1 MITNSI
7 NIPQAWKSNLDN
19 ETKKEYYMDLMDFIE
34 GEYAN
39 NTVFPSAENVMNA
52 LEYTEL
58 DNVKVVIL
66 GQDPYHD
73 ENQAHGLSF
82 SVPLSQKKI
91 PPSLK
96 NIYKELESDIG
107 FVIPTHGNLE
117 KWARQGVLLLNTVLT
132 VRAHDANSHKGRG
145 WEIFTDKIIKVLNEQ
160 DRPIVFMLWGGPSQ
174 KKGDILNNPKHLVLK
189 APHPSPL
196 SVYRG
201 FWDCKHFSKANA
213 FLVEN
218 GLDKIDWS
226 L

>member
-107 FVIPTHGNLE
+107 FVIPIHGNLE

-145 WEIFTDKIIKVLNEQ
+145 WEIFTDEIIKVLNEQ